1 MRKFVFLLL
10 TGSLWVW
17 IPFFLEQGLASDPET
32 VGTSRQGAVKEKVH
46 EGNLLFGKSDLQG
59 ALLHYQEVL
68 NEAGR
73 LEGPLR
79 PRSEASEPRL
89 GAGGA
94 VQAKIHYN
102 IANTLSRLG
111 RFKEA
116 EKEYQKSLR
125 LDPKF
130 EDGKYNLE
138 ATLLAQEGISGIL
151 RPQAEIEGA
160 SEQLDEEILRL
171 LQVLEQKEFGLP
183 KGVPQSQTPPQPQPK
198 ESRKDW

>member
-1 MRKFVFLLL
+1 MRRFALFLLI
-10 TGSLWVW
+10 GSLGGW
-17 IPFFLEQGLASDPET
+17 IPFFVGQGLASDPER
-32 VGTSRQGAVKEKVH
+32 VETSRQSAVKEKVH
-46 EGNLLFGKSDLQG
+46 QGNLLFGRGDFQG
-59 ALLHYQEVL
+59 ALLHYQGIL
-68 NEAGR
+68 NEAG
-73 LEGPLR
+73 E
-79 PRSEASEPRL
+79 
-89 GAGGA
+89 A
-94 VQAKIHYN
+94 VQTKIHYN
-102 IANTLSRLG
+102 VANTLSRLG

-116 EKEYQKSLR
+116 EKEYQKALR

-138 ATLLAQEGISGIL
+138 ATLLAQEGISSIL

-198 ESRKDW
+198 QSGKDW